1 MCIRDPVNGQKID
14 FVRDNYLFLRDL
26 KLVDKGRNK
35 IKIDLLIGADFYWSI
50 VDCAVKRGLM
60 WVR

>member
-1 MCIRDPVNGQKID
+1 MCISDPVNGQKID
-14 FVRDNYLFLRDL
+14 FMRDSYLFLRDL
-26 KLVDKGRNK
+26 KLADKEQNT

-50 VDCAVKRGLM
+50 VDCAVERGLM